1 MQRKTIKTYTRIF
14 SGIVI
19 VWAGPCGV
27 PGHGR
32 LSVSPVSCLQGIDF
46 SLHDLPGVP
55 KRRFK
60 QLLSGKRGCRD
71 QGGGRQDRG
80 RSNGS
85 KGIQPVHPK
94 GNQPWL
100 FTGRTDAE
108 AEAPVLWPPDAK
120 SWLIGK
126 ELDAGKDWRQEET
139 GTTEHTMAGWHH
151 WLSGHEFET
160 VKDRAAWHAAVH
172 GVAKSRTQLSE
183 WRSASAPGCS
193 AAQSCPTL
201 YNPIDCSL
209 PGSSAHGIS

>member
-27 PGHGR
+27 PGHGS

-80 RSNGS
+80 RSNDS

-100 FTGRTDAE
+100 FSGRTDAE
-108 AEAPVLWPPDAK
+108 AETPVLWPPDAK

-126 ELDAGKDWRQEET
+126 ELDGDGDGRAYDGWMASLTQWTWVWDSEGQGSLACCSPWGCKESD
-139 GTTEHTMAGWHH
+139 TTERMKI
-151 WLSGHEFET
+151 SIC
-160 VKDRAAWHAAVH
+160 AWV
-172 GVAKSRTQLSE
+172 L
-183 WRSASAPGCS
+183 
-193 AAQSCPTL
+193 SCPVMPDTVQSYRL
-201 YNPIDCSL
+201 
-209 PGSSAHGIS
+209 